1 MIRIAISLLPVFVF
15 LTALIYL
22 DSFKLVKISLI
33 VKTILAGCI
42 AAVISYFINRFLLD
56 YFSPELSMYTMY
68 VSPFIEE
75 VLKAAF
81 IIYLISRNKT
91 GFMIDAAIYGF
102 AVGAGFAF
110 IENIYYLSSL
120 EQSNLILWFI
130 RGFGTAVMHGG
141 TTAVF
146 AIVTKNII
154 DRKKEIKVFNK
165 NIYLISLIY
174 LYLPGLIF
182 AIVIHSFFNHFVF
195 SPVLLTALQ
204 LIILPLIIT
213 YVFYRS
219 EILLKKWME
228 TGMDNDVQ
236 LLAQINEGKFSES
249 HMGEYLLSLQN
260 QFSGTVLVDML
271 CLIRIRLELA
281 IKAKGVLLMKEAGI
295 PVVLDDEV
303 KEKLNE
309 LKYLE
314 KNIGSTGMLTI
325 SPIFQTSTRDLW
337 QLYMLEKN

>member
-1 MIRIAISLLPVFVF
+1 
-15 LTALIYL
+15 
-22 DSFKLVKISLI
+22 
-33 VKTILAGCI
+33 
-42 AAVISYFINRFLLD
+42 
-56 YFSPELSMYTMY
+56 
-68 VSPFIEE
+68 